1 MDRDYEKLL
10 EEYLNKSK
18 SFEKDIDLAL
28 DKKHTQIVNTA
39 NTLINNN
46 KSYFLKILKKFLS
59 IKIN

>member
-39 NTLINNN
+39 NTLI
-46 KSYFLKILKKFLS
+46 KILGIGL
-59 IKIN
+59 IKVT